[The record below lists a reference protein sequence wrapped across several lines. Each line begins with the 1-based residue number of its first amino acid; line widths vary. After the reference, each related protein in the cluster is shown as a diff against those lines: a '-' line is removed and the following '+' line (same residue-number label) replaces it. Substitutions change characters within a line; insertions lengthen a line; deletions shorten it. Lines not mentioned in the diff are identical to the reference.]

1 MPEQKDKSLDEQLK
15 EAQIAREQAEIAKLK
30 SEDEKLKEE
39 TALVRKQVNAKWY
52 SGRSLA
58 QITAVALTVVALYSA
73 VDQLFLKDIKQH
85 ESRLVQ
91 LKAEVA
97 QAALDSL
104 NIERKGIAATIDSLK
119 IRASISAAFG
129 ELDSIRYASALKQY
143 NMITAN
149 NYYDRRLNPDGA
161 GIENDFEVRVV
172 KGDTVIDD
180 AAKSLTWQA
189 TTELP
194 VLNWERAQAY
204 VDTLTYA
211 GFDDWRLPTL
221 KEAMS
226 LMEPKK
232 NEHGLYIDRLFDE
245 KQEWIWTGEKHSASR
260 AWYVNFVVGHCYYNF
275 QRRLL
280 LPRSCST
287 LRTIGYLIL

>member
-1 MPEQKDKSLDEQLK
+1 MPEQKDKFLDDQLK

-129 ELDSIRYASALKQY
+129 ELDSIGYASALKQY

-172 KGDTVIDD
+172 KGDTVTYD
-180 AAKSLTWQA
+180 ATTSLTWQA

-194 VLNWERAQAY
+194 QLDWERAQAY

-221 KEAMS
+221 EEAMS
-226 LMEPKK
+226 LMEPEE
-232 NEHGLYIDRLFDE
+232 NEETGRFVDLLFNDTP
-245 KQEWIWTGEKHSASR
+245 WIWTSDKHFASR
-260 AWYVNFVVGHCYYNF
+260 AWLVIFNNGSCNYNDVNSSNHVRAV
-275 QRRLL
+275 R
-280 LPRSCST
+280 
-287 LRTIGYLIL
+287 